1 MVFLSLEFAI
11 AFVFLLVILFW
22 VKNIQLQQYILLG
35 FSYLFYAYIDGRF
48 LLLLL
53 LETIVVFFA
62 CQLMNRC
69 EKWKKLI
76 LTCSV
81 SGVVLVLGICKYL
94 EFFVQSVSSLF
105 GIENG
110 YTLELL
116 IPLGISFF
124 SFQAISILVD
134 TYRGDVRENEDFVKV
149 ALGIGIF
156 TQITSG
162 PIVTARKM
170 FTQLQQPLLI
180 SNSNLSLGF
189 QLILSGIVKKKII
202 ADRLAI
208 AVEAVYSKPEVYHGG
223 TLLFTAC
230 VFMIQLYMDF
240 AGYSDIAIGL
250 AKMMGLE
257 IGPNFDMPFLAKNT
271 AEFWHRWHISLS
283 SWFKEYVY
291 FPLGGS
297 RKGLPQT
304 CINLFLVMV
313 LSGLWHGAS
322 WNYVLWGILFG
333 VTNVAQK
340 LFDAWKKK
348 CNIKLHGAWQRTGN
362 VISVACCYF
371 VTSLFF
377 IFFRAD
383 SFELS
388 CIYLKRIFTWADGVS
403 YYYFYGIVFALL
415 IFVVEMWMYRKNNGH
430 YVFVPLDLTEFR
442 GKLIVCCIIWLIV
455 CFAFVGGD
463 AFLYAQF

>member
-162 PIVTARKM
+162 PIVTAKKM

-189 QLILSGIVKKKII
+189 QLVLSGIVKKKII

-304 CINLFLVMV
+304 CLNLFLVMV
-313 LSGLWHGAS
+313 LCFMG
-322 WNYVLWGILFG
+322 
-333 VTNVAQK
+333 
-340 LFDAWKKK
+340 D
-348 CNIKLHGAWQRTGN
+348 
-362 VISVACCYF
+362 SVWCY
-371 VTSLFF
+371 
-377 IFFRAD
+377 
-383 SFELS
+383 
-388 CIYLKRIFTWADGVS
+388 
-403 YYYFYGIVFALL
+403 
-415 IFVVEMWMYRKNNGH
+415 
-430 YVFVPLDLTEFR
+430 
-442 GKLIVCCIIWLIV
+442 
-455 CFAFVGGD
+455 
-463 AFLYAQF
+463 